1 MLTAD
6 GLLGFSITNHPPQ
19 TVPKLLTKFTL
30 HLASGYVYFLRDPN
44 SAEVRL
50 PAPRVESTATAYEKL
65 ATLLRKD
72 LDFDSADSAYAS
84 HGIHPFAAKF
94 PPQIPR
100 LFIEELTESGDSV
113 LDPMAGSG
121 TTIVEALMLRREAFG
136 FDIDPL
142 AVRLCRVKTNWL
154 DPRGL
159 ETIGLAIIQ
168 SAHRARNAEGSLN
181 RELKARFDEVTRDF
195 LDYWFLKETQLEL
208 LSLILS
214 IEETTDPLIRDFFE
228 LVFSSAII
236 AKTGGVS
243 LARDLAHSRPHR
255 DLKKKPRNAITE
267 FQLRLGKVLKKFHS
281 LPQRVKRV
289 FVAERDAKD
298 VPLPSNSIDLI
309 VTSPPYANAID
320 YMRAHKFSLVWFG
333 HSISALSSLRS
344 CYIGSEKVSANCSG
358 DLPDKVETAILK
370 LERKDKNKSKVLRKY
385 LVEMMEVLSE
395 MHRVLKPGKP
405 AVVVVG
411 PSTMRGM
418 EILTHEYL
426 AEIGEGVG
434 FQVAGIQKRCIDRDR
449 RMLPVSFGGSGDSVI
464 EQRMHEEFAVGL
476 VKNSQQEA
484 S

>member
-1 MLTAD
+1 
-6 GLLGFSITNHPPQ
+6 
-19 TVPKLLTKFTL
+19 
-30 HLASGYVYFLRDPN
+30 
-44 SAEVRL
+44 L
-50 PAPRVESTATAYEKL
+50 PAPTLESTPVANEKL
-65 ATLLRKD
+65 AALLRKD
-72 LDFDSADSAYAS
+72 LDFGSADSAYAS

-94 PPQIPR
+94 PPQLPR
-100 LFIEELTESGDSV
+100 LFIEELTKSGDSV

-154 DPRGL
+154 DTRELQTVGL
-159 ETIGLAIIQ
+159 TIIE
-168 SAHRARNAEGSLN
+168 SAHRTRRAEASLN
-181 RELKARFDEVTRDF
+181 RELKGRFDQVTRDF

-208 LSLILS
+208 LSLVLS
-214 IEETTDPLIRDFFE
+214 IEKTAEPLVRDFFE
-228 LVFSSAII
+228 LVLSSTII

-267 FQLRLGKVLKKFHS
+267 FQLRLGKVLKKFQT

-298 VPLPSNSIDLI
+298 VPIPSNSIDLI

-333 HSISALSSLRS
+333 HSICALSHLRS
-344 CYIGSEKVSANCSG
+344 RYIGSERVNAICSG
-358 DLPDKVETAILK
+358 DLADDVEKAILK
-370 LERKDKNKSKVLRKY
+370 LEGIDKSKGKVLRKY
-385 LVEMMEVLSE
+385 LVEMTQVLSE

-418 EILTHEYL
+418 EILTHKYL
-426 AEIGEGVG
+426 AEIGKAVG
-434 FQVAGIQKRCIDRDR
+434 FQVAGVQRRSIDRDR
-449 RMLPVSFGGSGDSVI
+449 RMLPVSFGRNAKSII
-464 EQRMHEEFAVGL
+464 EQRMHEEFVVGL
-476 VKNSQQEA
+476 VKNSQGEA
-484 S
+484 SY